1 MPLFSYRCLE
11 CENSF
16 EELVKNSYEKV
27 SCPKCKSEKVEKKL
41 PNKLNSSAS
50 VSHGSSCG

>member
-1 MPLFSYRCLE
+1 MPLFNFRCLE

-16 EELVKNSYEKV
+16 EELVKSLEDRV

-41 PNKLNSSAS
+41 PNKLNSAS
-50 VSHGSSCG
+50 SPQGSSCG